1 MGRGGLVQT
10 LEDRG
15 RRCPERAREH
25 RWSLAPSLSSS
36 QMGGNVTGVS
46 KHKANCRTFYANT
59 ETKLAQ
65 IHFTQ
70 LQALKK
76 WTVVETFVDPT

>member
-1 MGRGGLVQT
+1 MGRGGLVQPR
-10 LEDRG
+10 EDRG
-15 RRCPERAREH
+15 RRCPERAH

-36 QMGGNVTGVS
+36 QMGGNVTGVQ
-46 KHKANCRTFYANT
+46 NTRQIVVPFYANT

-70 LQALKK
+70 L
-76 WTVVETFVDPT
+76 